1 MVAPQLVGGTLNAG
15 AQAAGHQASTMVKTA
30 LGVGQCKE
38 GGKSSTLA
46 AAFGQGSDPGS
57 ASGRLIDSVMSGG
70 GLVAA
75 AGIAAKVIGGQG
87 SMLDKVGTAA
97 ATLGAVGVGLN
108 YIESTQRVRQ
118 AEVGAAQ
125 ADGAVQ
131 AQGRP
136 AQDMTE
142 ADGTGTTTPAGPS
155 TVMPTG
161 PEA

>member
-1 MVAPQLVGGTLNAG
+1 
-15 AQAAGHQASTMVKTA
+15 
-30 LGVGQCKE
+30 
-38 GGKSSTLA
+38 
-46 AAFGQGSDPGS
+46 
-57 ASGRLIDSVMSGG
+57 
-70 GLVAA
+70 
-75 AGIAAKVIGGQG
+75 
-87 SMLDKVGTAA
+87 MLDKVGTAA

-125 ADGAVQ
+125 ADGTAQADGAAQ

-142 ADGTGTTTPAGPS
+142 ADGTGTATPAGPS